1 MLLNDIPV
9 AMASLAGLSL
19 GEMTLQNI
27 IVAGISIS
35 VVLGVCVAV
44 YRLYFHPLAKFP
56 GPKLAAVTL
65 WYEFY
70 YDCIKAGQYVH
81 EIRRMHQKYGKF
93 CGQIYDVH
101 NKDAFIHRVSAQ
113 RGLSQD
119 PSSALVRTNC
129 MSMTRGSLTSC
140 TPVVGRRGIDI
151 HSIPR
156 R

>member
-9 AMASLAGLSL
+9 AMASLAGLVS
-19 GEMTLQNI
+19 GEMMLQNI
-27 IVAGISIS
+27 IVAGIGISIVLS
-35 VVLGVCVAV
+35 VCIAI

-56 GPKLAAVTL
+56 GPKLAAATL

-70 YDCIKAGQYVH
+70 YDCIKGGQYTN
-81 EIRRMHQKYGKF
+81 EIGRMHQKYGKF
-93 CGQIYDVH
+93 CGQFYDVH
-101 NKDAFIHRVSAQ
+101 NEGAFIHRISAQ

-119 PSSALVRTNC
+119 PSSVSVRTNC
-129 MSMTRGSLTSC
+129 MSMTRGSLTGC
-140 TPVVGRRGIDI
+140 TLVVGRRGIDI